1 MVPIKYSSTVTGSR
15 FGNRKEDSI
24 YKTESRVGIIDGNP
38 EGSSAG
44 AIGLEI
50 WESRE
55 VSVRNEEQ
63 SPNEGNVENRTTVT
77 AIVSRNN
84 SIEYPRSNL
93 RVERVESRE
102 HLKVIDLK
110 AELKKRGL
118 SQTGLKP
125 ALVARL
131 SAAED
136 EDGSESDIT
145 IQDDANKIN
154 PESATSPDTISPP
167 QTSSLE
173 IGTATAAEDTEEIQ
187 TDPIPESNAT
197 RASPEVNAEHPT
209 EPFLEPSESK
219 DEATQLAAAP
229 EDAQPPTDDIKEQVE
244 TQLSQPLHTTES
256 SQPPS
261 QATSQPPE
269 QAEEN
274 RSAELSVEPREAVED
289 RQKRKR
295 RSQSPA
301 LTSTDVARKRARQSD
316 GSDEVATL
324 KEDAGWVDKHHA
336 VDTGEA
342 NVESKEVAMGE
353 DGPTIVDDS
362 KEEVVVEQPLSNS
375 NEGAAD
381 KMDIDV
387 EEARPNVEVATTSP
401 EVSRPRDSRF
411 KNLFSSPQKAHEDTE
426 MVHHSQ
432 EPVEDESSY
441 NPITPA
447 IHPATT
453 ALYIRNFVRP
463 LQETRLHDYL
473 TTLATP
479 PGSEPDP
486 DAILHFHTSIAVR
499 SVMHDRVWPDEP
511 NRKALWV
518 DFIPDEKVKEWIDQE
533 QASGPGRN
541 TKKWEVV
548 YEETENDGDRR
559 VTAVLQESTGDAQS
573 THARKQSIPFS
584 APTGPS
590 RGIEGAPS
598 GPRSFGGPRTIP
610 MRNLSEL
617 FKSTT
622 TQPTLYWQPAS
633 EDLVNRRLDAIAD
646 VTTKDISRHTGSD
659 INRYTFEDGDRFVD
673 RGKEIFSGIRPPPG
687 HRGPGNQ
694 RRGRGGGGGYGSRGG
709 DRGYERGYDRG
720 VDRVYDSY
728 RAPPRDRDRRY

>member
-15 FGNRKEDSI
+15 FGNKKEDSI
-24 YKTESRVGIIDGNP
+24 YKTESRVGIIDRNT

-63 SPNEGNVENRTTVT
+63 SPNEGSAENMTTVT

-102 HLKVIDLK
+102 HMGYALKVIDLK

-145 IQDDANKIN
+145 IQDDANKIH

-173 IGTATAAEDTEEIQ
+173 IGTATTAEDTEEIQ
-187 TDPIPESNAT
+187 ADPIPESNAI

-209 EPFLEPSESK
+209 EPSLEPSESK
-219 DEATQLAAAP
+219 DEATQLAAVP
-229 EDAQPPTDDIKEQVE
+229 EDAQPPTDDKKRA
-244 TQLSQPLHTTES
+244 T
-256 SQPPS
+256 
-261 QATSQPPE
+261 TSQPPE
-269 QAEEN
+269 QVEDN

-301 LTSTDVARKRARQSD
+301 LTSTDIARKRARQSD
-316 GSDEVATL
+316 GSEDVATS
-324 KEDAGWVDKHHA
+324 KEDAEWVDKHNA
-336 VDTGEA
+336 VDTGEVD
-342 NVESKEVAMGE
+342 VESKEVAMGE

-362 KEEVVVEQPLSNS
+362 KKEVVVEQPLSNS

-401 EVSRPRDSRF
+401 GVSRPRDSRF

-426 MVHHSQ
+426 TVHHSQ

-486 DAILHFHTSIAVR
+486 DAILHFHI
-499 SVMHDRVWPDEP
+499 DRVS
-511 NRKALWV
+511 NTRIGSIQKFICCSTN
-518 DFIPDEKVKEWIDQE
+518 FIPDEKVKEWIDQE

-559 VTAVLQESTGDAQS
+559 VTAVLQESTGDPQS
-573 THARKQSIPFS
+573 MHARRQSIPFS

-598 GPRSFGGPRTIP
+598 GPRSLGGSRTIP

-694 RRGRGGGGGYGSRGG
+694 RRGRGGGGGGYGSRGG
-709 DRGYERGYDRG
+709 DRGYDRGYDRG

>member
-1 MVPIKYSSTVTGSR
+1 MTDWNK
-15 FGNRKEDSI
+15 
-24 YKTESRVGIIDGNP
+24 
-38 EGSSAG
+38 
-44 AIGLEI
+44 
-50 WESRE
+50 
-55 VSVRNEEQ
+55 
-63 SPNEGNVENRTTVT
+63 
-77 AIVSRNN
+77 
-84 SIEYPRSNL
+84 
-93 RVERVESRE
+93 
-102 HLKVIDLK
+102 LKVIDLK

-131 SAAED
+131 SAAEN

-173 IGTATAAEDTEEIQ
+173 IDTASTAENTEEIQ
-187 TDPIPESNAT
+187 ADPIPESNAT
-197 RASPEVNAEHPT
+197 RASPSEVNAEHPT
-209 EPFLEPSESK
+209 EPVIEPSEPK
-219 DEATQLAAAP
+219 DEATEPAAVLEGVEPHADN
-229 EDAQPPTDDIKEQVE
+229 EKEQVE
-244 TQLSQPLHTTES
+244 TQPSQPIDTTEF

-269 QAEEN
+269 QIEDN
-274 RSAELSVEPREAVED
+274 RSAELSVEPRDVVED

-301 LTSTDVARKRARQSD
+301 LTSTDVARKRARPND
-316 GSDEVATL
+316 GGEEVATS
-324 KEDAGWVDKHHA
+324 KEDAEWVDKHNA
-336 VDTGEA
+336 VDTDEVNA
-342 NVESKEVAMGE
+342 ESKEVTMGE

-362 KEEVVVEQPLSNS
+362 KEEVVAEQPLSNS

-381 KMDIDV
+381 KMDVDV
-387 EEARPNVEVATTSP
+387 EEARQNVEVATTSP

-479 PGSEPDP
+479 PGSEPEP
-486 DAILHFHTSIAVR
+486 DAISHFHIDRVRTHALVQFKNLSAAARVR

-541 TKKWEVV
+541 TKKWEVI
-548 YEETENDGDRR
+548 YEETEDDGDRR
-559 VTAVLQESTGDAQS
+559 VTAILQESTGDSQLM
-573 THARKQSIPFS
+573 HARKQSIPFS

-694 RRGRGGGGGYGSRGG
+694 RRGRGGGGGGYGSRGG
-709 DRGYERGYDRG
+709 DRGYDRGYDRG

>member
-1 MVPIKYSSTVTGSR
+1 MVPKKYSSTGSGSR
-15 FGNRKEDSI
+15 FGNRKENSI
-24 YKTESRVGIIDGNP
+24 YKTESRVGIIDGNQ

-55 VSVRNEEQ
+55 
-63 SPNEGNVENRTTVT
+63 
-77 AIVSRNN
+77 
-84 SIEYPRSNL
+84 
-93 RVERVESRE
+93 
-102 HLKVIDLK
+102 VIDLK

-131 SAAED
+131 SAAEN

-173 IGTATAAEDTEEIQ
+173 IDTASTAENTEEIQ
-187 TDPIPESNAT
+187 ADPIPESNAT
-197 RASPEVNAEHPT
+197 RASSSEVNAEHPT
-209 EPFLEPSESK
+209 EPVIEPSEPK
-219 DEATQLAAAP
+219 DEATEPAAVL
-229 EDAQPPTDDIKEQVE
+229 ED
-244 TQLSQPLHTTES
+244 TTEF

-269 QAEEN
+269 QIEDN
-274 RSAELSVEPREAVED
+274 RSAELSVEPRDVVED

-301 LTSTDVARKRARQSD
+301 LTSTDVARKRARPND
-316 GSDEVATL
+316 GGEEVATS
-324 KEDAGWVDKHHA
+324 KEDAEWVDKHNA
-336 VDTGEA
+336 VDTDEVNA
-342 NVESKEVAMGE
+342 ESKEVTMGE

-362 KEEVVVEQPLSNS
+362 KEEVVAEQPLSNS

-381 KMDIDV
+381 KMDVDV
-387 EEARPNVEVATTSP
+387 EEARQNVEVATTSP
-401 EVSRPRDSRF
+401 E
-411 KNLFSSPQKAHEDTE
+411 K

-479 PGSEPDP
+479 PGSEPEP
-486 DAILHFHTSIAVR
+486 DAISHFHIDRVRTHALVQFKNLSAAARVR

-541 TKKWEVV
+541 TKKWEVI
-548 YEETENDGDRR
+548 YEETEDDGDRR
-559 VTAVLQESTGDAQS
+559 VTAILQESTGDSQLM
-573 THARKQSIPFS
+573 HARKQSIPFS

-694 RRGRGGGGGYGSRGG
+694 RRGRGGGGGGYGSRGG
-709 DRGYERGYDRG
+709 DRGYDRGYDRG

-728 RAPPRDRDRRY
+728 RAPPRDRDR